1 MTPAVQTPDRPA
13 AHSPAPDAPL
23 TGEAGLHLLVP
34 WAACLSPAC
43 EEALP
48 ALDALVKAGR
58 LPHLQTL
65 LSRLTSATWLKSDEY
80 ALHVPHE
87 VLWSQ
92 AQGWQQTPAQPLV
105 VPTGAWLA
113 HQAGLL
119 TDATTQNHATAWG
132 LITPCHW
139 AMGHDS
145 LTMMPPDDL
154 QLANDDSR
162 ALFEAAR
169 PWFES
174 EGWSLYW
181 VSAFQWLACHPSL
194 SDLPTASL
202 DRVVGRNPDVW
213 LPSDARTRLV
223 RRLQAEVQMLWYQH
237 PVNGQREATGLPAV
251 NSFWLSGC
259 GAWPDTAGTRTHDA
273 APPMALR
280 MDHGLQHAL
289 MRMDIPAWLAAWE
302 ALDAGLLAEGDQALS
317 QGRPVQLSLC
327 GERHAMT
334 LSAPPHSSVW
344 QSLVQRFRR
353 TPTQQLST
361 LLQSL

>member
-1 MTPAVQTPDRPA
+1 
-13 AHSPAPDAPL
+13 
-23 TGEAGLHLLVP
+23 
-34 WAACLSPAC
+34 
-43 EEALP
+43 
-48 ALDALVKAGR
+48 
-58 LPHLQTL
+58 
-65 LSRLTSATWLKSDEY
+65 
-80 ALHVPHE
+80 

-92 AQGWQQTPAQPLV
+92 AQGWQQTPAQLPV
-105 VPTGAWLA
+105 VPMGAWLA
-113 HQAGLL
+113 HQACLQK
-119 TDATTQNHATAWG
+119 DATTQGNVPAWG

-154 QLANDDSR
+154 QLANDDSH

-174 EGWSLYW
+174 EGWSLHW
-181 VSAFQWLACHPSL
+181 VSALQWLACHPSL

-259 GAWPDTAGTRTHDA
+259 GAWPDTAGACTYDA
-273 APPMALR
+273 APPMTLR
-280 MDHGLQHAL
+280 MDNGLQHAL

-302 ALDAGLLAEGDQALS
+302 ALDAGLLAEGDRALS
-317 QGRPVQLSLC
+317 QGRPVHLSLC

-334 LSAPPHSSVW
+334 LSAPPQPGVW

-353 TPTQQLST
+353 TPKQQLST